1 LEIIIMRRLPPSFAI
16 AALAISAFG
25 IGTTEFVI
33 MGLLPQLSEDFSV
46 SVPQAGLL
54 VTGYALGVA
63 VGAPLLAAIT
73 GRIPRKTLLLG
84 LMGLFTIGNLLCA
97 TAPSYELLMTARVV
111 TSFAHGS
118 FFGVG
123 SVVAAGL
130 VPPDRRA
137 GAVALM
143 FSGITIATIVGV
155 PFGKVLGDAFGWRS
169 TFWAVTGLGVI
180 AMTAIA
186 VLVPRIARHQE
197 TSFLGELRGAMKP
210 SVLLALTTT
219 VFGFG
224 GVFAAFTYVAPLL
237 LEVTRSTQ
245 TMVTLALLLFGI
257 GVTIGNMLGGKIA
270 DRSLIPGL
278 MGILAILIVVLL
290 AQYLFA
296 AQLVPT
302 LILVTL
308 VGIFGFATA
317 PGLQTRVL
325 DKAGDAAALAA
336 TLNIGAFNL
345 GNALG
350 AWLGGALIDGGFGI
364 ASTALGG
371 AAMAL
376 IGLGAAA
383 LGLAADRRRS
393 ASLAASATAE

>member
-1 LEIIIMRRLPPSFAI
+1 M
-16 AALAISAFG
+16 
-25 IGTTEFVI
+25 
-33 MGLLPQLSEDFSV
+33 
-46 SVPQAGLL
+46 
-54 VTGYALGVA
+54 
-63 VGAPLLAAIT
+63 
-73 GRIPRKTLLLG
+73 
-84 LMGLFTIGNLLCA
+84 
-97 TAPSYELLMTARVV
+97 
-111 TSFAHGS
+111 
-118 FFGVG
+118 
-123 SVVAAGL
+123 
-130 VPPDRRA
+130 
-137 GAVALM
+137 
-143 FSGITIATIVGV
+143 
-155 PFGKVLGDAFGWRS
+155 
-169 TFWAVTGLGVI
+169 
-180 AMTAIA
+180 
-186 VLVPRIARHQE
+186 
-197 TSFLGELRGAMKP
+197 GELRGAMKP